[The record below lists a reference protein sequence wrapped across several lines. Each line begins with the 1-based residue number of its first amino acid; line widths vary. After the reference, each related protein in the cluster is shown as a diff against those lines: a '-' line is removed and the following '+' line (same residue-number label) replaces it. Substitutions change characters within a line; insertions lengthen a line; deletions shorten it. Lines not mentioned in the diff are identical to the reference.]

1 MKRRQFLQTIGA
13 GGATALA
20 TGLLGDPLGDQL
32 GIRLGDRAQAQT
44 PKPTGDSLNI
54 QFLGHS
60 CFLFSGSGQRLLVN
74 PYRSVGCTAGIKL
87 PAVATDTVLISS
99 RLLDEGYVE
108 GVPGDPRI
116 LFDPGIYQL
125 GRVQLQGIRTPHD
138 RLNGRRFGTN
148 VAWRWIQSGLTV
160 LHLGGAAAP
169 IAIEQKI
176 LMGTPD
182 IICIPI
188 GGGPKTYTA
197 EEAKQAIAIL
207 NPKIV
212 IPTQYRTPAADSKS
226 CDLTTLDQFLTLMG
240 GVPVRR
246 GGNTLSVRPGDLPK
260 QGFAIQ
266 VMG

>member
-20 TGLLGDPLGDQL
+20 TGVLGAQ
-32 GIRLGDRAQAQT
+32 AQAQT
-44 PKPTGDSLNI
+44 RAQIPQAQAQAPSATGGGLTV

-60 CFLFSGSGQRLLVN
+60 SFLFSGSGQRLLVN
-74 PYRSVGCTAGIKL
+74 PYRSIGCTAGSKL
-87 PAVATDTVLISS
+87 PPVAADTVLISS
-99 RLLDEGYVE
+99 RLLDEGYIE

-125 GRVQLQGIRTPHD
+125 GPVQLQGIRTPHD
-138 RLNGRRFGTN
+138 RLGGRRFGTN
-148 VAWRWIQSGLTV
+148 VAWRWSQGGLTV

-182 IICIPI
+182 VVCIPV
-188 GGGPKTYTA
+188 GGGPKAYTP
-197 EEAKQAIAIL
+197 EEAKQAIGIL

-212 IPTQYRTPAADSKS
+212 IPTQYRTAAADTKS
-226 CDLTTLDQFLTLMG
+226 CELAAVEQFLGLMG

-246 GGNTLSVRPGDLPK
+246 GGSSLTLRSGDLPK
-260 QGFAIQ
+260 QGFVIQ